1 MRLTVLAI
9 LLAASTPGIAQAQE
23 VSAERGLYVSIVGGC
38 HDCHTEGYNEAAGQI
53 DPAKALRGVPVG
65 WRGPW
70 GTSYAKNLR
79 LIAAPLSED
88 EFLTYM
94 KGLQTLPPMPWYNV
108 QAMNEGDVRSLYQ
121 YIKSLGEPGEPMP
134 DALPPGI
141 EPTTPFIPI
150 APPTMPNAG

>member
-9 LLAASTPGIAQAQE
+9 LLAATPGIAPAQE
-23 VSAERGLYVSIVGGC
+23 VSVERGLYVSIVGGC
-38 HDCHTEGYNEAAGQI
+38 HDCHTDGYNESGGKI
-53 DPAKALRGVPVG
+53 DPAKALKGVPVG

-88 EFLTYM
+88 EFVSYA

-108 QAMNEGDVRSLYQ
+108 QTMNESDVRSLYQ
-121 YIKSLGEPGEPMP
+121 YIKSLGDAGEAMP
-134 DALPPGI
+134 AALPPGI